1 MCLQQIKSPDLKT
14 LKSDFFFPE
23 VRKAEQSA
31 NIYQSFVKKNKNTVR
46 TGHTCF
52 GVKGKMTVCIRAV
65 TIYCMVSN
73 Y

>member
-1 MCLQQIKSPDLKT
+1 M
-14 LKSDFFFPE
+14 F
-23 VRKAEQSA
+23 EQSA
-31 NIYQSFVKKNKNTVR
+31 NIYQSFVKKKKNKNTVR